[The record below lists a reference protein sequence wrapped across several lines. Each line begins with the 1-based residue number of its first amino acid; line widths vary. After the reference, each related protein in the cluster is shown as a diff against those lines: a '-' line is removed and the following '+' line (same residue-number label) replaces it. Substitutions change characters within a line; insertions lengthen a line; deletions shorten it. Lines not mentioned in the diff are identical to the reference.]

1 LPITLP
7 DAHGITALGLTV
19 LALILFSRDRI
30 PLETSAI
37 VVLTALVL
45 VFEIFPYTRDGITL
59 ESKEFFYG
67 FGHEALITIA
77 ALMILGKGMETTGV
91 LQPLALAMARAW
103 NAKPRLALLATL
115 VSVAILSAF
124 LNNTPIV
131 IMLLPILI
139 TVSLRSRVPSSG
151 ILMPVGLAT
160 SIGGMGTVIGTS
172 TNLLVISVAAD
183 IGLERFGMFDF
194 SVPVIIVGFFG
205 ILYLWLVAPHLLPE
219 REPPMADTSPR
230 IFKSVFFVTK
240 DSFALGKTLAEV
252 RDRTEKRMTVNQVQR
267 SDGLVV
273 AKLPSM
279 ILQEGDRLRVSDT
292 RENLKEFERLLGV
305 SMHGVE
311 ENDESGSDELPTSS
325 ADQQIAEVVVTT
337 GSPLHQRTLNT
348 SQFRARYRLLPLAIH
363 RARSAPGEVSGD
375 FEDVLLRAGD
385 VILVQGSSQHIAD
398 LKHSGNMLVL
408 DGTMDLPHTHRAPW
422 ALTIM
427 CLVVLIAGLGILPI
441 MVTALVGAMT
451 MVLTGCLSWRDA
463 FSSIT
468 ASVVLIIVTSLALGH
483 AILSTGTDTFLAQ
496 LFVIATSGLSSTMI
510 LSALIMLLAVMTNL
524 VSNNAAA
531 VIGTPI
537 AVSIAQQLGLPPEPF
552 VLAVLFG
559 ANMSFATP
567 IGYQTNLLI
576 YSAGGYK
583 FSDFLRV
590 GIPLTIIMW
599 IGFTFVLSWIYS
611 L

>member
-1 LPITLP
+1 MPITLP
-7 DAHGITALGLTV
+7 DAHGMIALGLTLV
-19 LALILFSRDRI
+19 ALILFSRDRI

-45 VFEIFPYTRDGITL
+45 VFEIFPYARDGVVL
-59 ESKEFFYG
+59 ESKEFFHG

-77 ALMILGKGMETTGV
+77 GLMILGKGMETTGV

-115 VSVAILSAF
+115 ISVAVLSAF

-139 TVSLRSRVPSSG
+139 TVSMRSRIPSSG

-160 SIGGMGTVIGTS
+160 TVGGMGTAIGTS

-194 SVPVIIVGFFG
+194 SVPVMIVGTFG
-205 ILYLWLVAPHLLPE
+205 ILYLWLVAPHMLPE

-230 IFKSVFFVTK
+230 IFKSIFFVTK
-240 DSFALGKTLAEV
+240 DSYALGKTLAEI

-267 SDGLVV
+267 ADGLVV
-273 AKLPSM
+273 AKLPSL

-292 RENLKEFERLLGV
+292 REHLKEFERLLGV

-311 ENDESGSDELPTSS
+311 DGDERGPDDLPTSS
-325 ADQQIAEVVVTT
+325 ADQQMAEVVVTT

-385 VILVQGSSQHIAD
+385 VILVQGSSPHIAE
-398 LKHSGNMLVL
+398 LKRSGNMLVL

-427 CLVVLIAGLGILPI
+427 ALVVILAGLGILPI
-441 MVTALVGAMT
+441 MVSALLGAT
-451 MVLTGCLSWRDA
+451 IMVLTGCLSWRDA

-483 AILSTGTDTFLAQ
+483 AILSTGADSFLAQ
-496 LFVIATSGLSSTMI
+496 LFVVATSGLSSTMT
-510 LSALIMLLAVMTNL
+510 LSALMILLAVMTNV

-567 IGYQTNLLI
+567 IGYQTNLLL

-583 FSDFLRV
+583 FSDFMRV
-590 GIPLTIIMW
+590 GIPLTLIMW
-599 IGFTFVLSWIYS
+599 VGFTFVLSWIYS

>member
-1 LPITLP
+1 MPITLP
-7 DAHGITALGLTV
+7 DAHGLAALGLTA

-115 VSVAILSAF
+115 ISVAILSAF

-160 SIGGMGTVIGTS
+160 SIGGMGTAIGTS

-205 ILYLWLVAPHLLPE
+205 ILYLWLIAPHLLPE
-219 REPPMADTSPR
+219 REPPMTDTSPR
-230 IFKSVFFVTK
+230 IFKSIFFVTK

-252 RDRTEKRMTVNQVQR
+252 RDRTEKRMTISQVQR

-273 AKLPSM
+273 AKLPSL
-279 ILQEGDRLRVSDT
+279 ILREGDRLRVSDT

-305 SMHGVE
+305 NMHGVE
-311 ENDESGSDELPTSS
+311 EGDEGGSDDLPTSS

-385 VILVQGSSQHIAD
+385 VILVQGSSQHIAE

-427 CLVVLIAGLGILPI
+427 GLVVVMAGLGILPI
-441 MVTALVGAMT
+441 MVAALLGATT

-483 AILSTGTDTFLAQ
+483 AILSTGTDSFLAQ

-510 LSALIMLLAVMTNL
+510 LSALIMLLAVMTNI

-583 FSDFLRV
+583 FSDFMRV

>member
-1 LPITLP
+1 MPITLP

-45 VFEIFPYTRDGITL
+45 VFEIFPYTRDGVTL

-427 CLVVLIAGLGILPI
+427 GLVVLIAGLGILPI